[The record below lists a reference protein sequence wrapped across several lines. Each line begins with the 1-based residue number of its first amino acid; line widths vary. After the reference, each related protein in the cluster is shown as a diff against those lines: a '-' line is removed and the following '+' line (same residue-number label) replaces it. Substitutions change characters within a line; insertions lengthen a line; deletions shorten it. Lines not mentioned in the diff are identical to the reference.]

1 MSYTTDAARWRA
13 LSTRDPAANNKF
25 VYTVKSTHVYCR
37 PTCPAR
43 LARRANVGFCATPA
57 EAAALGFRACK
68 RCKPNTAE
76 VEDPQEKAVAKAC
89 VLIEEAIKAGGE
101 RGKEGLRL
109 QDLAK
114 KVGLT
119 PRYFHKIFK
128 EKMGAT
134 PKEWAGGKMV
144 ERDGDGQGETRTP
157 SLVLDSPPELGEF
170 NLDAFD
176 FNDFN
181 DLVDFDAD
189 AGLGGDRGVDE
200 PAMLL
205 WDGFGEPLDVN
216 TTMLTWDTFAPDY
229 LGSGFQLDDKVSE
242 WTDATLIPDAMMTKT
257 STTFEQ
263 DAALLLDMG
272 CLPDLNDALY
282 VDTFG

>member
-1 MSYTTDAARWRA
+1 MSYTTDASRWRA

-68 RCKPNTAE
+68 RCKPNVAE
-76 VEDPQEKAVAKAC
+76 MEDPQEKAVAKAC

-101 RGKEGLRL
+101 NGKEGLRL

-128 EKMGAT
+128 EKMGMS
-134 PKEWAGGKMV
+134 PKEWAKGKMA
-144 ERDGDGQGETRTP
+144 EKDGQGEERTP
-157 SLVLDSPPELGEF
+157 SLVLDSPPEVGEF
-170 NLDAFD
+170 NLDAFN
-176 FNDFN
+176 FNE
-181 DLVDFDAD
+181 LVDFDVD
-189 AGLGGDRGVDE
+189 AGLGGDGVVAE
-200 PAMLL
+200 PVMLS
-205 WDGFGEPLDVN
+205 WDGFGDPFDAN
-216 TTMLTWDTFAPDY
+216 ATMCSWDTFAPDY
-229 LGSGFQLDDKVSE
+229 LDSGFRLDDKVSN
-242 WTDATLIPDAMMTKT
+242 WTDATLIPDATIMKP

-263 DAALLLDMG
+263 DASLLLDMG
-272 CLPDLNDALY
+272 RIPDLNDALY
-282 VDTFG
+282 VNTFG